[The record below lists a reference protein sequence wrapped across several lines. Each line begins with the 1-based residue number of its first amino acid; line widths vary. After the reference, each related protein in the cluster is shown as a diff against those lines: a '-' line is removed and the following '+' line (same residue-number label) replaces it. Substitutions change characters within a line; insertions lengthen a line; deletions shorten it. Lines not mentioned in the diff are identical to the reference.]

1 MAIFGRSFPFPRTRV
16 HKLTPSRLQLTAS
29 AFIATQ
35 AKTSPPQ
42 GKTSVAGKAAIAS
55 KSVAVATIPQGLPA
69 GLTKTVTSAYLYSSQ
84 FVQVAIQTQIFPQM
98 RAGMVVYRFM
108 SGSTAIAVKPN
119 GKVAALLNGLFG
131 KTSIDIAGTIK
142 GGYGLSIATRAVAAT
157 HASGAGTFSSLLS
170 AARAD
175 SAIRIKAKSAP
186 AGSAALAGL
195 AVLAATASS
204 VLPGASQLL
213 GRIFTKLTGRAAAA
227 GRAPAAGAAT
237 LQTDGQA
244 PIGAKTPLG
253 GRTSARTTASVSVVG
268 VINTVALIARALVAA
283 MGLGTVGASTPLSST
298 TQWQVRTNLGLPAL
312 MKGLQARAKIISA
325 SLRASALGSMAL
337 VANAFVAT
345 QANTLSAFTGTLQVQ
360 AGSFLRSI
368 ASATRLKFFANTQTP
383 PPVSASAIYPRLISI
398 RRVRHVAG
406 IEDQIGFVGYS
417 GETAS
422 TEAGA
427 ANGEDILIGGIP
439 ASIQPRQSGRKKDGT
454 LPQDA
459 VFAAT
464 WFIFVPKNALAK
476 GFVRDR
482 DIVVDDEGYRYE
494 VSQAAWN
501 LLGYKLV
508 CIRLEA

>member
-1 MAIFGRSFPFPRTRV
+1 MAIFGRSFPFSRTRV
-16 HKLTPSRLQLTAS
+16 HRLTPSRLSLTAA

-35 AKTSPPQ
+35 AKTSPLK
-42 GKTSVAGKAAIAS
+42 GTTSVAGKTAVGF

-69 GLTKTVTSAYLYSSQ
+69 AKT
-84 FVQVAIQTQIFPQM
+84 AITTTGTIGSVIPLALAMQSQIFPQM
-98 RAGMVVYRFM
+98 RAGMVLYRYM
-108 SGSTAIAVKPN
+108 SGSTSISVKPK

-131 KTSIDIAGTIK
+131 KTSIDISGSIK
-142 GGYGLSIATRAVAAT
+142 GNYVLPIATRSLLSAHAVAV
-157 HASGAGTFSSLLS
+157 GLFSSLLNAAS
-170 AARAD
+170 ATSLVTRA
-175 SAIRIKAKSAP
+175 KAGPS
-186 AGSAALAGL
+186 GRAALAGITSL
-195 AVLAATASS
+195 ETKASS
-204 VLPGASQLL
+204 VLPGAAQFIVRMFIKIRGFASS
-213 GRIFTKLTGRAAAA
+213 A
-227 GRAPAAGAAT
+227 GIVQISGAAT

-244 PIGAKTPLG
+244 HLGAKTPLG
-253 GRTSARTTASVSVVG
+253 GRTSTRTIASVSVVG
-268 VINTVALIARALVAA
+268 VINTVALIARAFVTA
-283 MGLGTVGASTPLSST
+283 LGFGSVGASSTLSST
-298 TQWQVRTNLGLPAL
+298 TQWQVKTNLGLPTL
-312 MKGLQARAKIISA
+312 MKGLQARAKVVTA
-325 SLRASALGSMAL
+325 DLRASTLGSMAL
-337 VANAFVAT
+337 VARAFVAT
-345 QANTLSAFTGTLQVQ
+345 QASALSAYTGTLQVQ

-422 TEAGA
+422 TDAFA

-494 VSQAAWN
+494 VAQAAWN